1 MSQLKIAGK
10 YLAGLD
16 PSKEMAKVK
25 ISSSLGNYRPSFIGA
40 ISNPEIQFNQAS
52 PEAAFASASPQA
64 AFNAA
69 GLGF

>member
-1 MSQLKIAGK
+1 MSSLKIAGK
-10 YLAGLD
+10 YLAELD
-16 PSKEMAKVK
+16 PSREMAKVK

-40 ISNPEIQFNQAS
+40 VSNPEIQFNQ
-52 PEAAFASASPQA
+52 ASPQA